1 MLLNKLHG
9 VWFMR
14 IIYVLGREKVA
25 FVIKVNQWLDLTN
38 VYSKRRDLKVK
49 GKKHF
54 FFTKVKNTFLT
65 IK

>member
-38 VYSKRRDLKVK
+38 VYSERREK
-49 GKKHF
+49 
-54 FFTKVKNTFLT
+54 
-65 IK
+65 I